1 MCCARYRARWHNAGR
16 FLLFV
21 SGKIGI
27 TSICY
32 EILCASCTSARQHA
46 MRVMHNDFESMGWRS
61 PDTPS
66 FRMAPG
72 ADLEAIVVAVF
83 RQGGLSDGLRRSE
96 KPQIWLSGASNGILS
111 AHLLL
116 QYHFIHNIA
125 LYIVEYDNI
134 AIVRPFRPCDTHTSQ
149 TKRWCF
155 SYGRGLQAGHSV
167 L

>member
-1 MCCARYRARWHNAGR
+1 MCARCDARRHGAGR
-16 FLLFV
+16 SLSLLSGRTGRTGGYPFLL
-21 SGKIGI
+21 G
-27 TSICY
+27 
-32 EILCASCTSARQHA
+32 AACTPARLHA
-46 MRVMHNDFESMGWRS
+46 LRVMHNDFESMGWRS
-61 PDTPS
+61 PDTSS
-66 FRMAPG
+66 FRVAPG
-72 ADLEAIVVAVF
+72 AGLEAIAVAAF
-83 RQGGLSDGLRRSE
+83 WQGGLSDGLRRLE
-96 KPQIWLSGASNGILS
+96 NPQIWLSGASNGILS